1 MKILF
6 CAYDAPGLV
15 ASGPN
20 AWIQRLIPDLRVKH
34 GMDIEVLFIYKESL
48 EACPTINFFKANNL
62 PYHLISRTKFQF
74 IEDQLKLLL
83 QVVKAKSFDMLVANL
98 VIPALYSARYLN
110 KSNIPVIGVLHSH
123 DQFYDS
129 VIHNFGD
136 QSRKGPI
143 TEFVAVSEFIKK
155 KYFNTKSNIQCSVIP
170 CGTRLPQNE
179 FNKELDSNLKIVYA
193 GRLVREAKQIERLVQ
208 RFIETSQADP
218 RFEFTIYGSGEEK
231 DKVVS
236 RISDEKGHN
245 VTYGGVIPPENILTE
260 ISKHHVFTLMSDYE
274 GMPIALMEAMACG
287 LVPVCYIGQGGIHEI
302 IDEGK
307 SGFVLNSL
315 EDDYLG
321 CLQNLINNPDV
332 YSQLSKNA
340 HDKILD
346 EFSSDVTSAKWAKLL
361 LSYKSYSTTSV
372 RIPWTIDL
380 PKELL
385 FYGDARKPSIYTRFK
400 ISFESNWLKLRL
412 FVRPRARLRT
422 VLQMIKRSD
431 K

>member
-1 MKILF
+1 MRILF
-6 CAYDAPGLV
+6 CAYDTPGLV

-20 AWIQRLIPDLRVKH
+20 AWIQRLIPDLRVIH
-34 GMDIEVLFIYKESL
+34 GMDVEVLFVYKESL
-48 EACPTINFFKANNL
+48 ETCPTINFFKANNL
-62 PYHLISRTKFQF
+62 PYHLISRTKFPF

-110 KSNIPVIGVLHSH
+110 KSNIPVVGVLHSH

-129 VIHNFGD
+129 VIYNFGD
-136 QSRKGPI
+136 RSSKGRL
-143 TEFVAVSEFIKK
+143 TEFVAVSDYIKK
-155 KYFNTKSNIQCSVIP
+155 KYFNPKSNLQCSVIP
-170 CGTRLPQNE
+170 CGTRLPQIE
-179 FNKELDSNLKIVYA
+179 FNKELDSSLKIVYA
-193 GRLVREAKQIERLVQ
+193 GRLVKEAKQIERLVE
-208 RFIETSQADP
+208 RFIKTSQADP
-218 RFEFTIYGSGEEK
+218 RLEFTIYGSGEEK

-236 RISDEKGHN
+236 RISDEKGHK
-245 VTYGGVIPPENILTE
+245 VTYGGVIPPEKILSE
-260 ISKHHVFTLMSDYE
+260 VSKHHVFTLMSDYE

-287 LVPVCYIGQGGIHEI
+287 LVPVCYVGQGGIHEI

-307 SGFVLNSL
+307 NGFVLNSL

-321 CLQNLINNPDV
+321 CLQKLINNPDI

-340 HDKILD
+340 RIKIID
-346 EFSSDVTSAKWAKLL
+346 EFSSEVTSSKWAKLL
-361 LSYKSYSTTSV
+361 WSYATNSTAYL
-372 RIPWTIDL
+372 RIPWFINL
-380 PKELL
+380 PKERLY
-385 FYGDARKPSIYTRFK
+385 YGDARKPSIYSRFK

-422 VLQMIKRSD
+422 VFQLIKRNN